1 MMMKQIRFLTLLLM
15 AFQMAGA
22 QSYHPADIAHRR
34 LVLMQHVNGADTD
47 LTCWV
52 EGIGG
57 DCGID
62 LPALWSDMDSKVI
75 NTQGGTDYY
84 QYLFTGC
91 LKQDGTC
98 LYGEKPSIQTAVM
111 PISKPTTISHYY
123 NLQGHRL
130 NTLPRKGI
138 YIQDGKKTL
147 MK

>member
-1 MMMKQIRFLTLLLM
+1 
-15 AFQMAGA
+15 
-22 QSYHPADIAHRR
+22 
-34 LVLMQHVNGADTD
+34 
-47 LTCWV
+47 
-52 EGIGG
+52 
-57 DCGID
+57 
-62 LPALWSDMDSKVI
+62 MDSKVI

-98 LYGEKPSIQTAVM
+98 LYGEKPSIQTTVTA
-111 PISKPTTISHYY
+111 ISKPTTISHYY